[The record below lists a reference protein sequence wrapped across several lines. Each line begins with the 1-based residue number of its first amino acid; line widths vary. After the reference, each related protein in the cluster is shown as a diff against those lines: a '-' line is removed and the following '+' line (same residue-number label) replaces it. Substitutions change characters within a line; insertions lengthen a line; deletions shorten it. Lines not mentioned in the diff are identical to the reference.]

1 MTLECWEAELRQA
14 LSSLHNPEFV
24 PSPHL
29 RAVTG
34 CEDSVD
40 DDRVRNAIL
49 EALDSLKPGPDTP
62 SSARARR
69 IYDVL
74 SFRYLQAMT
83 QEVTAERLGITA
95 RHLRRE
101 QREAVLVLAKRLLE
115 RHEQAISRF
124 HETTPSP
131 GVPPIDLPAWRDQVR
146 QELAALRRSAPDSVT
161 DVGEAI
167 RGAIALEKPRL
178 ARLGVAVEVAD
189 TSEQPIAAIHL
200 SVLRQV
206 LMNAIGQLA
215 GHAAG
220 GSVRIEMGWS
230 GDQVLIA
237 LTGRPVLADVVVDTC
252 LINEVL
258 SVQDGALQLVT
269 DGDSLCFRVL
279 LPSADEVTVLV
290 VDDNQDLVH
299 FYRRYTAGSR
309 YRIVHVPFGKDAL
322 AAAEA
327 HAPGIIVLDVMLPD
341 VDGWELLGRLHENP
355 ATRVVP
361 IIVCSVIREAE
372 LALELGA
379 MLYLPK
385 PVRRGELLAALD
397 QAASAH
403 AALMPD

>member
-1 MTLECWEAELRQA
+1 
-14 LSSLHNPEFV
+14 
-24 PSPHL
+24 
-29 RAVTG
+29 
-34 CEDSVD
+34 
-40 DDRVRNAIL
+40 
-49 EALDSLKPGPDTP
+49 
-62 SSARARR
+62 
-69 IYDVL
+69 
-74 SFRYLQAMT
+74 
-83 QEVTAERLGITA
+83 
-95 RHLRRE
+95 
-101 QREAVLVLAKRLLE
+101 VLVLAKRLLE

-167 RGAIALEKPRL
+167 RGAISLEKPRL
-178 ARLGVAVEVAD
+178 ARLGVAVEMVDAPG
-189 TSEQPIAAIHL
+189 QPIAAIHPSL
-200 SVLRQV
+200 LRQV
-206 LMNAIGQLA
+206 LVNAIGQLA
-215 GHAAG
+215 GHADG
-220 GSVRIEMGWS
+220 GSVRIEMGRS

-309 YRIVHVPFGKDAL
+309 YLIVHVPFGKDAL
-322 AAAEA
+322 VAAEA
-327 HAPGIIVLDVMLPD
+327 HAPGIIVLDLMLPD
-341 VDGWELLGRLHENP
+341 VDGWELLGCLHENP
-355 ATRVVP
+355 ATRTVP

-397 QAASAH
+397 QAAAVH
-403 AALMPD
+403 ASLMPD

>member
-1 MTLECWEAELRQA
+1 VAGDLDVSKAELDRQHA
-14 LSSLHNPEFV
+14 LAKAKTAGAG
-24 PSPHL
+24 
-29 RAVTG
+29 RAELLLGVG
-34 CEDSVD
+34 LFAS
-40 DDRVRNAIL
+40 A
-49 EALDSLKPGPDTP
+49 ALQLL
-62 SSARARR
+62 A
-69 IYDVL
+69 L
-74 SFRYLQAMT
+74 
-83 QEVTAERLGITA
+83 
-95 RHLRRE
+95 
-101 QREAVLVLAKRLLE
+101 VLVLARRLLE
-115 RHEQAISRF
+115 RHEQVISRI
-124 HETTPSP
+124 HETAPSP
-131 GVPPIDLPAWRDQVR
+131 GPAIDLPAWRDQVR
-146 QELAALRRSAPDSVT
+146 QELAALWRSAPDSVT

-167 RGAIALEKPRL
+167 RGAVALEAPRL
-178 ARLGVAVEVAD
+178 ARLGVAVEMVDAPG
-189 TSEQPIAAIHL
+189 QPIAAIHP

-206 LMNAIGQLA
+206 LMNAMGQLA

-220 GSVRIEMGWS
+220 GSVRIVMGWS
-230 GDQVLIA
+230 GDQVLLA
-237 LTGRPVLADVVVDTC
+237 LTGRPIHADVVVDTC

-258 SVQDGALQLVT
+258 SAQDGAMQLIA

-290 VDDNQDLVH
+290 VDDNDDLVH

-309 YRIVHVPFGKDAL
+309 YRIVHVPFGKEAL
-322 AAAEA
+322 AAVEA

-355 ATRVVP
+355 ASRAVP

-397 QAASAH
+397 QAAAVAH